1 MTQSDLPQLRQL
13 AKNGQV
19 DYSDHAF
26 KQMLSRRIS
35 TLLVEAILMSS
46 TNQLIET
53 QPPSSTPGKEH
64 ADERVL
70 IYDPKS
76 SSDVI
81 VICVI
86 TIFPLP
92 QITVVTAE
100 YVQDDKWERVSGNP
114 ALIRKL

>member
-1 MTQSDLPQLRQL
+1 MTQSDLPQFRQL

-19 DYSDHAF
+19 NYRVHAL

-35 TLLVEAILMSS
+35 TVLVEAILMSS

-53 QPPSSTPGKEH
+53 QSPSSTPGKEH

-86 TIFPLP
+86 SFLPLP
-92 QITVVTAE
+92 QITVITAE
-100 YVQDDKWERVSGNP
+100 HVQEDKWERVSGNP
-114 ALIRKL
+114 ALIRKP